1 MPRPR
6 ASQTPSFAL
15 EFASSFVVCAALATL
30 DVQATLARKYLGPIL
45 ERVGA
50 RALADDD
57 AAVTLALL
65 FVNLA
70 IVFSPSYQALTRGAT
85 NNPTAY
91 ALKGMLGDTG
101 AARAC
106 ANACAAVLAH
116 VCALKAVMVVMQTHP
131 EYLPGKGAIA
141 PIVPTG
147 TTASAAAAETAVVAA
162 NFLFFGLAERAIA
175 AALIPTL
182 VSGFYVMTMMI
193 EGCRYSCGYMNPSTV
208 IASHALA
215 GDLKSREAFEACAP
229 YVIGGIAGSVVVAI
243 AAKVLVPEPKS
254 AKRARAQ
261 SKAVVRSISKARAG
275 GAATR
280 KGAKQK

>member
-70 IVFSPSYQALTRGAT
+70 IVFSPSYQALTRGAA

-91 ALKGMLGDTG
+91 ALKGMLGDTRAATGVRERVRGG
-101 AARAC
+101 AGARLRAQGGDGGD
-106 ANACAAVLAH
+106 ANAPRV
-116 VCALKAVMVVMQTHP
+116 
-131 EYLPGKGAIA
+131 
-141 PIVPTG
+141 
-147 TTASAAAAETAVVAA
+147 SAGE
-162 NFLFFGLAERAIA
+162 GRDRA
-175 AALIPTL
+175 
-182 VSGFYVMTMMI
+182 
-193 EGCRYSCGYMNPSTV
+193 
-208 IASHALA
+208 
-215 GDLKSREAFEACAP
+215 D
-229 YVIGGIAGSVVVAI
+229 
-243 AAKVLVPEPKS
+243 
-254 AKRARAQ
+254 
-261 SKAVVRSISKARAG
+261 RAG
-275 GAATR
+275 GERRRRRRRRRRPSSRRISCSSVWPNAR
-280 KGAKQK
+280 SPRR